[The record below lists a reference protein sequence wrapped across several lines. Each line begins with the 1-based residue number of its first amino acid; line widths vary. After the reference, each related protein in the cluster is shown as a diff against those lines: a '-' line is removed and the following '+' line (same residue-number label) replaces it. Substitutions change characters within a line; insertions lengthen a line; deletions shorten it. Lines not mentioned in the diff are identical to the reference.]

1 MLAKN
6 YLAAAFAVAVL
17 GVTFFIPDVTVRAD
31 DMPYGYSVVDEKPEK
46 GEKSRTKTLNTK
58 KELVGRKIV
67 KDDDTTQLLSY
78 DSNGK
83 KTQMFVYGK
92 DGKRQSEF
100 YYYPDGPIKR
110 EVVDGVLRF
119 ERRKLADG
127 TFEAIR
133 YKPDGK
139 SPQMRRRVGAN
150 PMVDFELTHYRTGK
164 SNKVWFTAVVKG
176 VSGEFEHQ
184 YFAEDGSHLRRVL
197 KDKQMVVTVYDTV
210 GNFKLEQVWAKQA
223 DGSYKVQS
231 ASVKHNST
239 FRRYSVDDKGAVT
252 KVEDFDS
259 DGVTV
264 KYTWTPDQVAK
275 PDASLF
281 GEQFEDDDPTIP
293 EKE

>member
-6 YLAAAFAVAVL
+6 SMVAAFAVAIFGVATFVL
-17 GVTFFIPDVTVRAD
+17 QATVRAD
-31 DMPYGYSVVDEKPEK
+31 DVPYGYSVIDEKPQK

-58 KELVGRKIV
+58 KELVGRKIQ
-67 KDDDTTQLLSY
+67 KEDDSWELHSY
-78 DSNGK
+78 DNKGKLTQKFVYEKNGK
-83 KTQMFVYGK
+83 RHAEY
-92 DGKRQSEF
+92 
-100 YYYPDGPIKR
+100 YYYPDGKLKR
-110 EVVDGVLRF
+110 EVIDDVLRF

-150 PMVDFELTHYRTGK
+150 PEVDFELTHYRIGK

-176 VSGEFEHQ
+176 VSGQFEHQ

-197 KDKQMVVTVYDTV
+197 GDKEMVVTVYDPK
-210 GNFKLEQVWAKQA
+210 GDFKLEQVWTKKD
-223 DGSYKVQS
+223 DGSYNIKS
-231 ASVKHNST
+231 ASVKHNTT
-239 FRRYSVDDKGAVT
+239 FRRYTVDDKGAVT
-252 KVEDFDS
+252 IVEDFDS

-264 KYTWTPDQVAK
+264 KYSWKPDQVDK
-275 PDASLF
+275 PNASIF